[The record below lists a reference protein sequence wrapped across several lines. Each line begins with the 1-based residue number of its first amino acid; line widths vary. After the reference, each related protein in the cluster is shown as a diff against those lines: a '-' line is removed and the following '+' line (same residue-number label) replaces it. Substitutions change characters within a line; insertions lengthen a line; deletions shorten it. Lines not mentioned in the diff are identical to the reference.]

1 MSFQRRF
8 LVGVLVVIFGVGVG
22 VAVAQTDTSN
32 DSGLKMPKR
41 WGIGVT
47 YYDQKQPYGIESLSI
62 PGFDPSI
69 AKSIDVDNKTTT
81 AHATFDYW
89 LFPFLDVQV
98 LAGNIESDTDVK
110 LSKVNIG
117 MPLAN
122 LKVKSKGQVYG
133 AGFTLVYGNEKVFG
147 MLTGQ
152 YTTTKLDKMG
162 SSVKAIVFTP
172 KIGMRVGQKAAVYA
186 GAMYQKPSEKHSGTY
201 AIPFV
206 GTLPYSVKLTSADKW
221 GYLAGLNYGFTAN
234 WVLTVEG
241 GFGKRKS
248 LLAHLDYRF

>member
-1 MSFQRRF
+1 MNVERCCFVAI
-8 LVGVLVVIFGVGVG
+8 LIVLLGVGAG
-22 VAVAQTDTSN
+22 VAVAQSDKTDEGGST
-32 DSGLKMPKR
+32 MPKR

-62 PGFDPSI
+62 PGFDPAI
-69 AKSIDVDNKTTT
+69 AKSIDVDNHTTT

-117 MPLAN
+117 VPLSN
-122 LKVKSKGQVYG
+122 LEVKSKGQVYG

-147 MLTGQ
+147 MFTGQ
-152 YTTTKLDKMG
+152 YTTTKLNKMG

-172 KIGMRVGQKAAVYA
+172 KVGMRVGKKMALYA
-186 GAMYQKPSEKHSGTY
+186 GAMYQKPSEKHSGVYT
-201 AIPFV
+201 IPYL
-206 GTLPYSVKLTSADKW
+206 GTMPYSVKLTSADKW
-221 GYLAGLNYGFTAN
+221 GYLAGLNYGFSEH
-234 WVLTVEG
+234 WMLTVEG
-241 GFGKRKS
+241 GFGKRTS
-248 LLAHLDYRF
+248 VLAHLDYRW